1 MESLQKKQ
9 QQSASSF
16 AESPTKKPLGSSDGF
31 NSSKKGFIS
40 QLFTKKKPSA
50 PTDLEMQSRPN
61 EADPKPKGK
70 AKQKLVNRKNIT
82 DGRIRLNVVD
92 NDRVPEDYLIDYK
105 DNPFDILDLNPCRT
119 TSYIE
124 NIKSREFSQIN
135 NREVR
140 RFVESQQQKDN
151 GPPIQAENLELDLIE
166 LSRSFE
172 GFLGKF
178 FRFFQGLLPGFC
190 IIHLFLIFAGSDA
203 QTVLGSYVLSALRIY
218 QILQIVALL
227 SVLGACNRYIETKT
241 KYEEAVTYHPQMKE
255 SLKSQLTKYAVAATM
270 FFIVYALVIFNHEF
284 VSKISDVAST
294 VNANNFTNEFSAFKI
309 LSVIMAIASII
320 GWLTLVLAFEE
331 KSKYQMDN
339 INYSDLTG
347 DESIEDDA

>member
-1 MESLQKKQ
+1 
-9 QQSASSF
+9 
-16 AESPTKKPLGSSDGF
+16 
-31 NSSKKGFIS
+31 
-40 QLFTKKKPSA
+40 
-50 PTDLEMQSRPN
+50 MQSRPN

-70 AKQKLVNRKNIT
+70 TKQKLVNRKNIT

-105 DNPFDILDLNPCRT
+105 DNPFDILDLNPSRT

-166 LSRSFE
+166 LSKSFE
-172 GFLGKF
+172 GFLSKF

-190 IIHLFLIFAGSDA
+190 IIHLFLIFAGSND
-203 QTVLGSYVLSALRIY
+203 QNVLSSYVLSALRIY
-218 QILQIVALL
+218 QILQIVALI
-227 SVLGACNRYIETKT
+227 SVLGACNRYMETKS

-255 SLKSQLTKYAVAATM
+255 GLRSQLTKYGIASFM

-284 VSKISDVAST
+284 VSKISDQASSI
-294 VNANNFTNEFSAFKI
+294 NADSFTTSFSVFRV
-309 LSVIMAIASII
+309 LSVIMAVTSIV
-320 GWLTLVLAFEE
+320 GWLTLILAFEE

-347 DESIEDDA
+347 DESMEDDA